1 MLHNNFGCQYCA
13 DFLLY
18 RFRNMLNKEEIG
30 NNRLK
35 VEKTSVSKERTIY
48 SLCELS
54 LAAFK
59 ACNIRSVSPSSEW
72 WVINFNHIIGMFA
85 AAVFA
90 IVIENSI
97 PSRCIVALICFA
109 IYSVKSYFLSIWTN
123 SCFNEMLLIAE
134 MSDILYFIS
143 FPRVIL
149 PLFLYFNDRMIYRWK
164 TNLISWQ
171 PLPTSINNETNWYG
185 KS

>member
-48 SLCELS
+48 SLYELS

-59 ACNIRSVSPSSEW
+59 ACNIRSVSASSGW

-85 AAVFA
+85 PAVFA
-90 IVIENSI
+90 FVIENSI